1 MMQQISIYLTSI
13 ILGIML
19 FFSFVVAPVT
29 FTALNEENARK
40 FIRKIFP
47 YYYIVNLA
55 ISVLVLILF
64 IILKIF
70 SLDFYLILSV
80 TVLDEENSRKFIRKI
95 FPYYYNVN
103 LVISFLVLI
112 FFVIQKTFSLNFYL
126 ILTVAILFV
135 LSNYILMPLINKYKD
150 ENQDKKFK
158 YSHFISVVINFIQ
171 MILLV
176 IILI

>member
-29 FTALNEENARK
+29 FTALDEENARK

-47 YYYIVNLA
+47 YYYTVNLA
-55 ISVLVLILF
+55 ISVLILILF

-80 TVLDEENSRKFIRKI
+80 ALLFAVSNFPKHKKIMEKVISIGAKRHKKFEIEVRAKKHHKLNLDNYIANLSDKKDNDDDVISQIKKLDE
-95 FPYYYNVN
+95 
-103 LVISFLVLI
+103 
-112 FFVIQKTFSLNFYL
+112 
-126 ILTVAILFV
+126 LFK
-135 LSNYILMPLINKYKD
+135 SG
-150 ENQDKKFK
+150 
-158 YSHFISVVINFIQ
+158 VINEKEFKKAREKV
-171 MILLV
+171 LK
-176 IILI
+176 